1 MSKFVS
7 NSTMIP
13 NAFIDECMANISD
26 KAIRI
31 YLVIIRKTTGWHKV
45 WDSISITQF
54 QQITGIKDER
64 TIRSA
69 LSELIKLGLIKTIA
83 HPGKTTQYA
92 LNLIQESDTQPPASD
107 APPTRN
113 APPTRHAGT
122 PPASDVGTP
131 PASDAPHKRNIKK
144 LTKEKEKI
152 PKRKSTTISF
162 ENLPTGISVEAA
174 EAFID
179 YRKTMKKPLT
189 QRAFDLN
196 MAIAAKA
203 GSIGITPDQAID
215 MTILAVWQGI
225 NLKWIADRMKKNEAH
240 QHSGKQYKTKPKFD
254 PNEML
259 DRQQAAI
266 MGSGCSSHSYS
277 GFPENDGDLRSSMDE
292 KSYDSECIELS
303 PSGMGEWS

>member
-1 MSKFVS
+1 MSVDATRWAWQNGNNPRQKLVLLALADRANEAGICFP
-7 NSTMIP
+7 STKRLEADTMM
-13 NAFIDECMANISD
+13 D
-26 KAIRI
+26 
-31 YLVIIRKTTGWHKV
+31 RKTIFKVIKELEQHGLLTVERDQGKGNIYRLIGVPHREDSHSSATTKTSAKKGTSHKNG
-45 WDSISITQF
+45 T
-54 QQITGIKDER
+54 
-64 TIRSA
+64 SA
-69 LSELIKLGLIKTIA
+69 KNGTTPVPKTV
-83 HPGKTTQYA
+83 PDQYQKRDTEPKKNLKT
-92 LNLIQESDTQPPASD
+92 NLT
-107 APPTRN
+107 
-113 APPTRHAGT
+113 
-122 PPASDVGTP
+122 
-131 PASDAPHKRNIKK
+131 
-144 LTKEKEKI
+144 KEKI
-152 PKRKSTTISF
+152 PKRKPTTISF